1 MPVFV
6 FHEVSPMSPFLRS
19 AVVLGLVSAT
29 GPLAIDMFLP
39 SLPQIAD
46 SLGGTMAGAQL
57 TITAYFIAFG
67 LAQMVYGPVAD
78 MVGRKPPLIA
88 GLTLFLAGSI
98 GCALAP
104 DMNWLIAARVVQAL
118 GGAAAMVIPR
128 AIIRDLHTG
137 AQATRLMAL
146 VMLIISVSPMLAPL
160 AGSGIIAVSGW
171 RAIFAVLAVAAGF
184 SIAITVLLQPET
196 LHPEYRVPVRLA
208 ALLSGVGTLLRDP
221 VFMGLTFVGGFG
233 MASFFV
239 FLASASFVYTGHY
252 GLTPTGFSL
261 AFAANAAGFF
271 SASQLAATLGE
282 KFGATRVVT
291 WAVSGFLAVTLALL
305 ALVWFGIDH
314 FILLVAMLICANAC
328 LGLVIPTAM
337 VMALDDHGDI
347 AGLAS
352 SLGGMLQML
361 AGGVMTMLAGP
372 FFDGTPLPMVAAIAL
387 AAVLAFS
394 AMRLTDAARGRRLLA
409 AA

>member
-1 MPVFV
+1 
-6 FHEVSPMSPFLRS
+6 MSPFFRS
-19 AVVLGLVSAT
+19 AVVLGLVCAT

-39 SLPQIAD
+39 ALPTIAAN
-46 SLGGTMAGAQL
+46 LGGTMAGAQL
-57 TITAYFIAFG
+57 TITAYFIAYG
-67 LAQMVYGPVAD
+67 LAQMVYGPMAD
-78 MVGRKPPLIA
+78 MVGRKPPLLA
-88 GLTLFLAGSI
+88 GLVLFAAGSI

-104 DMNWLIAARVVQAL
+104 DMNWLVAARIVQAL

-128 AIIRDLHTG
+128 AIIRDMHTG
-137 AQATRLMAL
+137 SQATRLMAL

-160 AGSGIIAVSGW
+160 AGSGIIAVAGW
-171 RAIFAVLAVAAGF
+171 RAIFAVLALAAAA
-184 SIAITVLLQPET
+184 SILITLTLQPET
-196 LHPEYRVPVRLA
+196 LKPENRVPVRLS
-208 ALLSGVGTLLRDP
+208 ALISGIKTLLRDP

-282 KFGATRVVT
+282 KFGAERVVT
-291 WAVSGFLAVTLALL
+291 WAVSGFLGITLALL
-305 ALVWFGIDH
+305 ALVWFGVDH
-314 FILLVAMLICANAC
+314 FALLVAMLIGANAC

-361 AGGVMTMLAGP
+361 AGGVMTMLLSP
-372 FFDGTPLPMVAAIAL
+372 LFDGTPLPMVAAIAM
-387 AAVLAFS
+387 AAALAFA
-394 AMRLTDAARGRRLLA
+394 AMRITDAARGRRIVA
-409 AA
+409 AV

>member
-1 MPVFV
+1 
-6 FHEVSPMSPFLRS
+6 MSPFFRS
-19 AVVLGLVSAT
+19 ALVLGLVSAT
-29 GPLAIDMFLP
+29 GPMAIDMFLP
-39 SLPQIAD
+39 SLPTIAE
-46 SLGGTMAGAQL
+46 SLNGTMAGAQL

-67 LAQMVYGPVAD
+67 LAQMVYGPMAD
-78 MVGRKPPLIA
+78 VVGRKPPLIA
-88 GLTLFLAGSI
+88 GLVLFVAGSI

-104 DMNWLIAARVVQAL
+104 DMNALVAARVVQAL

-128 AIIRDLHTG
+128 AIIRDMHTG
-137 AQATRLMAL
+137 PQATRLMAL

-160 AGSGIIAVSGW
+160 AGSGIIVLAGW
-171 RAIFAVLAVAAGF
+171 RAIFATLAVAAGA
-184 SIAITVLLQPET
+184 SILITLLLQPET
-196 LHPEYRVPVRLA
+196 LAPQHRAPVRLA
-208 ALLSGVGTLLRDP
+208 ALLGGIRTLLRDP

-233 MASFFV
+233 MASFFI

-282 KFGATRVVT
+282 KFGPDRVVN
-291 WAVSGFLAVTLALL
+291 WAVSGFLAVTLALV
-305 ALVWFGIDH
+305 ALVWSGVDQFA
-314 FILLVAMLICANAC
+314 LLVAMLICANAC

-361 AGGVMTMLAGP
+361 SGGVMAMLAGP
-372 FFDGTPLPMVAAIAL
+372 FFDGTPLPMVAAIAI
-387 AAVLAFS
+387 AAVLAFG
-394 AMRLTDAARGRRLLA
+394 AMRITAIARTRRPVVIV
-409 AA
+409 

>member
-1 MPVFV
+1 
-6 FHEVSPMSPFLRS
+6 MSPFFRS
-19 AVVLGLVSAT
+19 AVVLGLLCAT

-39 SLPQIAD
+39 ALPTIAGN
-46 SLGGTMAGAQL
+46 LGSTIAAAQL
-57 TITAYFIAFG
+57 TITAYFIAYG

-88 GLTLFLAGSI
+88 GLALFAVGSV

-104 DMNWLIAARVVQAL
+104 DMNWLVAARVVQAL

-128 AIIRDLHTG
+128 AIIRDMHTG
-137 AQATRLMAL
+137 PQATRLMAL

-160 AGSGIIAVSGW
+160 AGSGIIALSGW
-171 RAIFAVLAVAAGF
+171 RAIFATLAVAAGL
-184 SIAITVLLQPET
+184 SIAVTLLMQPET
-196 LHPEYRVPVRLA
+196 LLPEHRVPVRFS
-208 ALLSGVGTLLRDP
+208 ALLSGVSTLLRDP

-252 GLTPTGFSL
+252 GLSPTGFSL

-271 SASQLAATLGE
+271 AASQLAANLGE
-282 KFGATRVVT
+282 RFGAERVVN
-291 WAVSGFLAVTLALL
+291 WAVTGFMGFSLL
-305 ALVWFGIDH
+305 LVALVWLGIDQ
-314 FILLVAMLICANAC
+314 FALLVGLLICANAC

-361 AGGVMTMLAGP
+361 SGGVMTMLVGP
-372 FFDGTPLPMVAAIAL
+372 FFNGTPLPMVAAIAIS
-387 AAVLAFS
+387 AVLAFA
-394 AMRLTDAARGRRLLA
+394 AMRFTASARTRRPVA
-409 AA
+409 PV

>member
-1 MPVFV
+1 
-6 FHEVSPMSPFLRS
+6 MSAFFRS

-39 SLPQIAD
+39 SLPTIAQ
-46 SLGGTMAGAQL
+46 SLNGTMVGAQL

-67 LAQMVYGPVAD
+67 LAQMVYGPMAD
-78 MVGRKPPLIA
+78 VVGRKPPLIA
-88 GLTLFLAGSI
+88 GLVLFVAGSI

-104 DMNWLIAARVVQAL
+104 DMNALVAARVVQAL

-128 AIIRDLHTG
+128 AIIRDMHTG
-137 AQATRLMAL
+137 SQATRLMAL

-160 AGSGIIAVSGW
+160 AGSGIIAIAGW
-171 RAIFAVLAVAAGF
+171 RAIFATLAVAAGA
-184 SIAITVLLQPET
+184 SILITLLLQPET
-196 LHPEYRVPVRLA
+196 LAPQHRAPVRLS
-208 ALLSGVGTLLRDP
+208 ALISGIKTLLRDP

-282 KFGATRVVT
+282 KFGPDRVVA
-291 WAVSGFLAVTLALL
+291 WAVSGFLAVTLSLL
-305 ALVWFGIDH
+305 TLVWFGFDH
-314 FILLVAMLICANAC
+314 FALLVAMLICANAC

-361 AGGVMTMLAGP
+361 AGGVMAMLAGP

-387 AAVLAFS
+387 AAVLAFG
-394 AMRLTDAARGRRLLA
+394 AMRLTAAARTRRPA
-409 AA
+409 VIV

>member
-1 MPVFV
+1 
-6 FHEVSPMSPFLRS
+6 MSPFVRS

-39 SLPQIAD
+39 ALPTIAT

-67 LAQMVYGPVAD
+67 LAQMVYGPMAD
-78 MVGRKPPLIA
+78 VVGRKPPLIA
-88 GLTLFLAGSI
+88 GLALFLAGSI

-104 DMNWLIAARVVQAL
+104 DMNWLVAARVVQAL

-128 AIIRDLHTG
+128 AIIRDMHTG
-137 AQATRLMAL
+137 PQATRLMAL

-160 AGSGIIAVSGW
+160 AGSGIIAVAGW
-171 RAIFAVLAVAAGF
+171 RAIFATLAVAAGA
-184 SIAITVLLQPET
+184 SILITLTLQPET
-196 LHPEYRVPVRLA
+196 LKPEHRAPVRLS
-208 ALLSGVGTLLRDP
+208 ALLSGIKTLLRDP

-271 SASQLAATLGE
+271 SASQLAASLGE
-282 KFGATRVVT
+282 KFGPTRVVT
-291 WAVSGFLAVTLALL
+291 WAVSGFLGVTLALL
-305 ALVWFGIDH
+305 ALVWAGVDH
-314 FILLVAMLICANAC
+314 FALLVGMLICANAC

-361 AGGVMTMLAGP
+361 AGGLMTMLLSP
-372 FFDGTPLPMVAAIAL
+372 LFDGTPLPMVAAIAL
-387 AAVLAFS
+387 AAVLSFA
-394 AMRLTDAARGRRLLA
+394 AMRITDTARTRRLVA
-409 AA
+409 PA

>member
-1 MPVFV
+1 
-6 FHEVSPMSPFLRS
+6 
-19 AVVLGLVSAT
+19 
-29 GPLAIDMFLP
+29 MFLP
-39 SLPQIAD
+39 ALPTIAAH
-46 SLGGTMAGAQL
+46 LGGTIAGAQL
-57 TITAYFIAFG
+57 TITAYFIAYG

-88 GLTLFLAGSI
+88 GLTLFLIGSI

-104 DMNWLIAARVVQAL
+104 DMNWLVAARVIQAL

-128 AIIRDLHTG
+128 AIIRDMHTG
-137 AQATRLMAL
+137 PQATRLMAL

-160 AGSGIIAVSGW
+160 AGSGIIAVAGW
-171 RAIFAVLAVAAGF
+171 RAIFGVLALAAAM
-184 SIAITVLLQPET
+184 SILVTLVLQPET
-196 LHPEYRVPVRLA
+196 LAPAHRVPVRLS
-208 ALLSGVGTLLRDP
+208 ALSSGMATLLRDP

-252 GLTPTGFSL
+252 GLSPTGFSL

-271 SASQLAATLGE
+271 TASQFAAGLGE
-282 KFGATRVVT
+282 RFGAEKVVN
-291 WAVSGFLAVTLALL
+291 WAVSGFLASTLALL
-305 ALVWFGIDH
+305 ALVLAGVDSFV
-314 FILLVAMLICANAC
+314 LLVGMLILANAC

-361 AGGVMTMLAGP
+361 AGGLMTMLAGP
-372 FFDGTPLPMVAAIAL
+372 FFDGTPLPMVTAIAL
-387 AAVLAFS
+387 AALLAFA
-394 AMRLTDAARGRRLLA
+394 AMQLTTAARSRRLA
-409 AA
+409 AAE

>member
-1 MPVFV
+1 
-6 FHEVSPMSPFLRS
+6 MSPFVRS
-19 AVVLGLVSAT
+19 AVVLGLLCAT

-39 SLPQIAD
+39 ALPTIAGSLDSTIA
-46 SLGGTMAGAQL
+46 AAQL
-57 TITAYFIAFG
+57 TITAYFIAYG

-88 GLTLFLAGSI
+88 GLTLFAAGSI

-104 DMNWLIAARVVQAL
+104 DMNSLVAARVVQAL

-128 AIIRDLHTG
+128 AIIRDMHTG
-137 AQATRLMAL
+137 PQATRLMAL

-160 AGSGIIAVSGW
+160 AGSGIIALSGW
-171 RAIFAVLAVAAGF
+171 RAIFATLAVAAGL
-184 SIAITVLLQPET
+184 SIAVTLLLQPET
-196 LHPEYRVPVRLA
+196 LKPEHRVPVRLS
-208 ALLSGVGTLLRDP
+208 ALLSGVSKLLRDP

-261 AFAANAAGFF
+261 AFSANAAGFF
-271 SASQLAATLGE
+271 TATQLAARLGE
-282 KFGATRVVT
+282 KFGADRVVNR
-291 WAVSGFLAVTLALL
+291 AVTGFMGFTLL
-305 ALVWFGIDH
+305 LVGLVWFGIDQ
-314 FILLVAMLICANAC
+314 FALLVGLLICANAC

-337 VMALDDHGDI
+337 VMALDDHGEI

-361 AGGVMTMLAGP
+361 AGGVMTMIAGP
-372 FFDGTPLPMVAAIAL
+372 YFNGTPLPMVVAIAI
-387 AAVLAFS
+387 AAVLAFA
-394 AMRLTDAARGRRLLA
+394 AMRFTASARTRRPVA
-409 AA
+409 PA

>member
-1 MPVFV
+1 
-6 FHEVSPMSPFLRS
+6 MSPFVRS
-19 AVVLGLVSAT
+19 AVVLGLLCAT

-39 SLPQIAD
+39 ALPTIAGSLNSTIA
-46 SLGGTMAGAQL
+46 AAQL
-57 TITAYFIAFG
+57 TITAYFIAYG

-88 GLTLFLAGSI
+88 GLTLFAAGSI

-104 DMNWLIAARVVQAL
+104 DMNSLVAARVVQAL

-128 AIIRDLHTG
+128 AIIRDMHTG
-137 AQATRLMAL
+137 PQATRLMAL

-160 AGSGIIAVSGW
+160 AGSGIIALSGW
-171 RAIFAVLAVAAGF
+171 RAIFATLAVAAGL
-184 SIAITVLLQPET
+184 SIAVTLLLQPET
-196 LHPEYRVPVRLA
+196 LAPEHRVPVRFS
-208 ALLSGVGTLLRDP
+208 ALLSGVSKLLRDP

-271 SASQLAATLGE
+271 AASQLAATLGE
-282 KFGATRVVT
+282 KFGAERVVN
-291 WAVSGFLAVTLALL
+291 WAVTGFMGFTLLL
-305 ALVWFGIDH
+305 VGLVWFGIDQ
-314 FILLVAMLICANAC
+314 FALLVGLLICANAC

-361 AGGVMTMLAGP
+361 AGGVMTMLVGP
-372 FFDGTPLPMVAAIAL
+372 FFNGTPLPMVAAIAI
-387 AAVLAFS
+387 AAVLAFA
-394 AMRLTDAARGRRLLA
+394 AMRFTASARTRRPVA
-409 AA
+409 PA

>member
-1 MPVFV
+1 
-6 FHEVSPMSPFLRS
+6 MSPFIRS
-19 AVVLGLVSAT
+19 AVVLGLLCAT
-29 GPLAIDMFLP
+29 GPLAIDMYLP
-39 SLPQIAD
+39 ALPRIAESLN
-46 SLGGTMAGAQL
+46 GTMAGAQL
-57 TITAYFIAFG
+57 TITAYFIAYG

-88 GLTLFLAGSI
+88 GLALFLAGSV

-137 AQATRLMAL
+137 PQATRLMAL

-160 AGSGIIAVSGW
+160 AGSGIIALSGW
-171 RAIFAVLAVAAGF
+171 RAIFALLAVAAAL
-184 SIAITVLLQPET
+184 SIAVTLLLQPET
-196 LHPEYRVPVRLA
+196 LHEEYRVPVRLS
-208 ALLSGVGTLLRDP
+208 ALSRGVRTLVTDP

-261 AFAANAAGFF
+261 AFAINAAGFF
-271 SASQLAATLGE
+271 GASQLAAGLGE
-282 KFGATRVVT
+282 KYGAERVVT
-291 WAVSGFLAVTLALL
+291 LAVSGFLGFTLALL
-305 ALVWFGIDH
+305 ALVWSGIDS
-314 FILLVAMLICANAC
+314 FPLLVAMLIGANAC
-328 LGLVIPTAM
+328 LGLVIPTVM

-361 AGGVMTMLAGP
+361 CGGILTMLAGP

-387 AAVLAFS
+387 SAVLAFL
-394 AMRLTDAARGRRLLA
+394 AMRITQSARGRRLTA

>member
-1 MPVFV
+1 
-6 FHEVSPMSPFLRS
+6 MSPFLRS
-19 AVVLGLVSAT
+19 AIVLGLLCAT

-39 SLPQIAD
+39 AMPTIAEN
-46 SLGGTMAGAQL
+46 LGGTMAGAQL
-57 TITAYFIAFG
+57 TISAYFIAYG

-78 MVGRKPPLIA
+78 VVGRKPPLIA
-88 GLTLFLAGSI
+88 GLVLFLVGSI

-104 DMNWLIAARVVQAL
+104 DMNWLVAARVVQAL

-128 AIIRDLHTG
+128 AIIRDMHTG
-137 AQATRLMAL
+137 PQATRLMAL

-160 AGSGIIAVSGW
+160 IGSGIVAISGW
-171 RAIFAVLAVAAGF
+171 RAIFGALALVALM
-184 SIAITVLLQPET
+184 SIAITLLMQPET
-196 LHPEYRVPVRLA
+196 LAPEKRAPVRLA
-208 ALLSGVGTLLRDP
+208 ALSRGIRTLLRDP
-221 VFMGLTFVGGFG
+221 VFMGLTFVGAFG

-271 SASQLAATLGE
+271 SASQLAARLGE
-282 KFGATRVVT
+282 KFGAENVVT
-291 WAVSGFLAVTLALL
+291 RAVSGFLGFTLVLL
-305 ALVWFGIDH
+305 ALVWFGVDH
-314 FILLVAMLICANAC
+314 FALLVALLICANAC

-352 SLGGMLQML
+352 SLGGMLQMMV
-361 AGGVMTMLAGP
+361 GGVMTILAGP

-387 AAVLAFS
+387 AAVLSFA
-394 AMRLTDAARGRRLLA
+394 AMRITDTARGRRA
-409 AA
+409 VMVA

>member
-1 MPVFV
+1 
-6 FHEVSPMSPFLRS
+6 MSPFIRS
-19 AVVLGLVSAT
+19 AVVLGLLCAT

-39 SLPQIAD
+39 ALPTIAGSLDSTIA
-46 SLGGTMAGAQL
+46 AAQL
-57 TITAYFIAFG
+57 TITAYFIAYG

-88 GLTLFLAGSI
+88 GLVLFAAGSI

-104 DMNWLIAARVVQAL
+104 DMNSLVAARVIQAL

-128 AIIRDLHTG
+128 AIIRDMHTG
-137 AQATRLMAL
+137 PQATRLMAL

-160 AGSGIIAVSGW
+160 AGSGIIALSGW
-171 RAIFAVLAVAAGF
+171 RAIFATLAVAAGL
-184 SIAITVLLQPET
+184 SIAVTLLLQPET
-196 LHPEYRVPVRLA
+196 LAPGNRVPVRLS
-208 ALLSGVGTLLRDP
+208 ALLSGTATLLRDP

-271 SASQLAATLGE
+271 TATQLAATLGE
-282 KFGATRVVT
+282 KFGADRVVN
-291 WAVSGFLAVTLALL
+291 WAVTGFMGFTLLL
-305 ALVWFGIDH
+305 VGLVWFGIDQ
-314 FILLVAMLICANAC
+314 FTLLVGLLICANAC

-361 AGGVMTMLAGP
+361 AGGVMTMIAGP
-372 FFDGTPLPMVAAIAL
+372 YFNGTPLPMVVAIAI
-387 AAVLAFS
+387 AAVLAFA
-394 AMRLTDAARGRRLLA
+394 AMRFTASARTRRPVA
-409 AA
+409 PA

>member
-1 MPVFV
+1 
-6 FHEVSPMSPFLRS
+6 MSPFFRS
-19 AVVLGLVSAT
+19 ALVLGLLCAT

-39 SLPQIAD
+39 ALPSIAGSLD
-46 SLGGTMAGAQL
+46 STISAAQL

-67 LAQMVYGPVAD
+67 LAQMVYGPLAD
-78 MVGRKPPLIA
+78 MFGRKPPLIA
-88 GLTLFLAGSI
+88 GLLLFAAGSV

-104 DMNWLIAARVVQAL
+104 DMNWLVAARVVQAL

-128 AIIRDLHTG
+128 AIIRDMHTG
-137 AQATRLMAL
+137 PQATRLMAL

-160 AGSGIIAVSGW
+160 IGSGVIAAAGW
-171 RAIFAVLAVAAGF
+171 RAIFVTLAVAAAL
-184 SIAITVLLQPET
+184 SIAVTLLLQPET
-196 LHPEYRVPVRLA
+196 LKPELRVPVRA
-208 ALLSGVGTLLRDP
+208 SALLSGMATLLRDP

-239 FLASASFVYTGHY
+239 FLASASFVYTGYY

-271 SASQLAATLGE
+271 AASQLAAGLGE
-282 KFGATRVVT
+282 RFGPERVVN
-291 WAVSGFLAVTLALL
+291 WAVTGFVAFSLL
-305 ALVWFGIDH
+305 LVALVWAGIDA
-314 FILLVAMLICANAC
+314 FALLVALLICANAC
-328 LGLVIPTAM
+328 LGLVIPTTM

-361 AGGVMTMLAGP
+361 AGGIMTMIVGP
-372 FFDGTPLPMVAAIAL
+372 FFDGTPLPMVAAIAI
-387 AAVLAFS
+387 AAVLSFT
-394 AMRLTDAARGRRLLA
+394 AMRLTAIARTRRFVA
-409 AA
+409 PV

>member
-1 MPVFV
+1 
-6 FHEVSPMSPFLRS
+6 MSPFLRS
-19 AVVLGLVSAT
+19 AVVLGLLCAT

-39 SLPQIAD
+39 AMPTIAEN
-46 SLGGTMAGAQL
+46 LGGTMAGAQL
-57 TITAYFIAFG
+57 TISAYFIAYG

-78 MVGRKPPLIA
+78 VVGRKPPLIA
-88 GLTLFLAGSI
+88 GLVLFLAGSI

-104 DMNWLIAARVVQAL
+104 DMNWLVAARVVQAL

-128 AIIRDLHTG
+128 AIIRDMHTG
-137 AQATRLMAL
+137 PQATRLMAL

-160 AGSGIIAVSGW
+160 IGSGIVAVSGW
-171 RAIFAVLAVAAGF
+171 RAIFGVLALVALM
-184 SIAITVLLQPET
+184 SIAITLLMQPET
-196 LHPEYRVPVRLA
+196 LALEKRAPVRLA
-208 ALLSGVGTLLRDP
+208 ALSGGIRTLIRDP
-221 VFMGLTFVGGFG
+221 VFMGLTFVGAFG

-271 SASQLAATLGE
+271 SASQLAARLGE
-282 KFGATRVVT
+282 KFGAEKVVT
-291 WAVSGFLAVTLALL
+291 RAVSGFLGFTLVLL
-305 ALVWFGIDH
+305 ALVWFGVDH
-314 FILLVAMLICANAC
+314 FALLVALLICANAC

-352 SLGGMLQML
+352 SLGGMLQMMV
-361 AGGVMTMLAGP
+361 GGVMTILAGP

-387 AAVLAFS
+387 AAVLSFA
-394 AMRLTDAARGRRLLA
+394 AMRITDTARGRRA
-409 AA
+409 VVVA

>member
-1 MPVFV
+1 
-6 FHEVSPMSPFLRS
+6 MSPFLRS
-19 AVVLGLVSAT
+19 AIVLGLVSAT

-39 SLPQIAD
+39 AMPTIAEH
-46 SLGGTMAGAQL
+46 LGGTIAGAQL

-67 LAQMVYGPVAD
+67 LAQMVYGPMAD
-78 MVGRKPPLIA
+78 MFGRKPPLIA
-88 GLTLFLAGSI
+88 GLVLFVVGSI
-98 GCALAP
+98 GCAVAP
-104 DMNWLIAARVVQAL
+104 DMSWLVAARVVQAL

-128 AIIRDLHTG
+128 AIIRDMHTG

-160 AGSGIIAVSGW
+160 AGSGVIAISGW
-171 RAIFAVLAVAAGF
+171 RAIFGLLAVAAGL
-184 SIAITVLLQPET
+184 SILITLILQPET
-196 LHPEYRVPVRLA
+196 LVRENRTPVRLS
-208 ALLSGVGTLLRDP
+208 ALLGGVGTLLRDP

-233 MASFFV
+233 LASFFV

-252 GLTPTGFSL
+252 GLSPTGFSL

-271 SASQLAATLGE
+271 AATQLAAGLGE
-282 KFGATRVVT
+282 KFGAERVVAT
-291 WAVSGFLAVTLALL
+291 AVTGFVLVTLALV
-305 ALVWFGIDH
+305 ALVWSGVDH
-314 FILLVAMLICANAC
+314 FALLVAMLICANAC

-337 VMALDDHGDI
+337 VMALDEHGHN

-361 AGGVMTMLAGP
+361 AGGIMTMLAGP
-372 FFDGTPLPMVAAIAL
+372 FFDGTPLPMVATIAIAAL
-387 AAVLAFS
+387 LSFA
-394 AMRLTDAARGRRLLA
+394 AMRFTTAARNRRLVA

>member
-1 MPVFV
+1 
-6 FHEVSPMSPFLRS
+6 MSPFVRS
-19 AVVLGLVSAT
+19 AIVLGLVSAT

-39 SLPQIAD
+39 SLPTIAA

-67 LAQMVYGPVAD
+67 LAQMVYGPMAD
-78 MVGRKPPLIA
+78 VVGRKPPLIA
-88 GLTLFLAGSI
+88 GLVLFVAGSI

-104 DMNWLIAARVVQAL
+104 DMNALVAARVVQAL

-128 AIIRDLHTG
+128 AIIRDMHTG
-137 AQATRLMAL
+137 SQATRLMAL

-160 AGSGIIAVSGW
+160 AGSGIIAIAGW
-171 RAIFAVLAVAAGF
+171 RAIFATLAVAAGA
-184 SIAITVLLQPET
+184 SILITLVLQPET
-196 LHPEYRVPVRLA
+196 LGVEHRAPVRFSALA
-208 ALLSGVGTLLRDP
+208 SGIKTLLRDP

-271 SASQLAATLGE
+271 SASQLAAGLGE
-282 KFGATRVVT
+282 KFGPTRVVT
-291 WAVSGFLAVTLALL
+291 WAVSGFLGFTLALL
-305 ALVWFGIDH
+305 VLVWFGVDH
-314 FILLVAMLICANAC
+314 FALLVAMLIGANAC

-361 AGGVMTMLAGP
+361 AGGLMTMLLSP

-387 AAVLAFS
+387 AAVLSFV
-394 AMRLTDAARGRRLLA
+394 AMRITDTARTRRFVA
-409 AA
+409 PV

>member
-1 MPVFV
+1 
-6 FHEVSPMSPFLRS
+6 MSPFVRS
-19 AVVLGLVSAT
+19 AVVLGLLCAT

-39 SLPQIAD
+39 ALPTIAGSLDSTIA
-46 SLGGTMAGAQL
+46 AAQL
-57 TITAYFIAFG
+57 TITAYFIAYG

-88 GLTLFLAGSI
+88 GLTLFAAGSI

-104 DMNWLIAARVVQAL
+104 DMNSLVAARVVQAL

-128 AIIRDLHTG
+128 AIIRDMHTG
-137 AQATRLMAL
+137 PQATRLMAL

-160 AGSGIIAVSGW
+160 AGSGIIALSGW
-171 RAIFAVLAVAAGF
+171 RAIFATLAVAAGL
-184 SIAITVLLQPET
+184 SIGVTLLLQPET
-196 LHPEYRVPVRLA
+196 LAPGNRVSVRLS
-208 ALLSGVGTLLRDP
+208 ALLSGTATLLRDP

-252 GLTPTGFSL
+252 GLSPTGFSL

-271 SASQLAATLGE
+271 AASQLAATLGE
-282 KFGATRVVT
+282 KFGAERVVN
-291 WAVSGFLAVTLALL
+291 WAVTGFMGFTLLL
-305 ALVWFGIDH
+305 VGLVWFGIDQ
-314 FILLVAMLICANAC
+314 FALLVGLLICANAC

-361 AGGVMTMLAGP
+361 AGGVMTMLVGP
-372 FFDGTPLPMVAAIAL
+372 FFNGTPLPMVAAIAI
-387 AAVLAFS
+387 AAVLAFA
-394 AMRLTDAARGRRLLA
+394 AMRFTASARTRRPVA
-409 AA
+409 PA

>member
-1 MPVFV
+1 
-6 FHEVSPMSPFLRS
+6 
-19 AVVLGLVSAT
+19 
-29 GPLAIDMFLP
+29 
-39 SLPQIAD
+39 
-46 SLGGTMAGAQL
+46 MAR
-57 TITAYFIAFG
+57 
-67 LAQMVYGPVAD
+67 VAD

-88 GLTLFLAGSI
+88 GLTLFAAGSI

-104 DMNWLIAARVVQAL
+104 DMNSLVAARVVQAL

-128 AIIRDLHTG
+128 AIIRDMHTG
-137 AQATRLMAL
+137 PQATRLMAL

-160 AGSGIIAVSGW
+160 AGSGIIALSGW
-171 RAIFAVLAVAAGF
+171 RAIFATLAMAAGL
-184 SIAITVLLQPET
+184 SIGVTLLLQPET
-196 LHPEYRVPVRLA
+196 LAPGNRVPVRLS
-208 ALLSGVGTLLRDP
+208 ALLSGTATLLRDP

-252 GLTPTGFSL
+252 GLSPTGFSL

-271 SASQLAATLGE
+271 AASQLAATLGE
-282 KFGATRVVT
+282 KFGAERVVN
-291 WAVSGFLAVTLALL
+291 WAVTGFMGFTLLL
-305 ALVWFGIDH
+305 VGLVWFGIDQ
-314 FILLVAMLICANAC
+314 FALLVGLLICANAC

-361 AGGVMTMLAGP
+361 AGGVMTMLVGP
-372 FFDGTPLPMVAAIAL
+372 FFNGTPLPMVAAIAI
-387 AAVLAFS
+387 AAVLAFA
-394 AMRLTDAARGRRLLA
+394 AMRFTASARTRRPVA
-409 AA
+409 PA

>member
-1 MPVFV
+1 
-6 FHEVSPMSPFLRS
+6 MSPFVRS
-19 AVVLGLVSAT
+19 AIVLGLLCAT

-39 SLPQIAD
+39 ALPTIAEN
-46 SLGGTMAGAQL
+46 LGGTMAGAQL
-57 TITAYFIAFG
+57 TISAYFIAYG

-78 MVGRKPPLIA
+78 VVGRKPPLIA
-88 GLTLFLAGSI
+88 GLALFLVGSI
-98 GCALAP
+98 GCAMAP
-104 DMNWLIAARVVQAL
+104 DMNWLVAARVVQAL

-128 AIIRDLHTG
+128 AIIRDMHTG
-137 AQATRLMAL
+137 PQATRLMAL

-160 AGSGIIAVSGW
+160 AGSGIVAISGW
-171 RAIFAVLAVAAGF
+171 RAIFAMLALVAVM
-184 SIAITVLLQPET
+184 SIVITLVLQPET
-196 LHPEYRVPVRLA
+196 LAPEKRAPVRLS
-208 ALLSGVGTLLRDP
+208 ALVSGIRTLLRDP

-291 WAVSGFLAVTLALL
+291 WAVSGFLGVTLALL
-305 ALVWFGIDH
+305 ALVWFGIDN

-361 AGGVMTMLAGP
+361 AGGLMTMLLSP
-372 FFDGTPLPMVAAIAL
+372 LFDGTPLPMVAAIAL
-387 AAVLAFS
+387 AAVLSFA
-394 AMRLTDAARGRRLLA
+394 AMRITDTARGRRALA
-409 AA
+409 AV

>member
-1 MPVFV
+1 
-6 FHEVSPMSPFLRS
+6 MSPFVRS
-19 AVVLGLVSAT
+19 AVVLGLLCAT

-39 SLPQIAD
+39 ALPTIAGSLDSTIA
-46 SLGGTMAGAQL
+46 AAQL
-57 TITAYFIAFG
+57 TITAYFIAYG
-67 LAQMVYGPVAD
+67 LAQMVFGPVAD

-88 GLTLFLAGSI
+88 GLTLFAAGSI

-104 DMNWLIAARVVQAL
+104 DMNSLVAARVVQAL

-128 AIIRDLHTG
+128 AIIRDMHTG
-137 AQATRLMAL
+137 PQATRLMAL

-160 AGSGIIAVSGW
+160 AGSGIIALSGW
-171 RAIFAVLAVAAGF
+171 RAIFATLAVAAGL
-184 SIAITVLLQPET
+184 SIGVTLLLQPET
-196 LHPEYRVPVRLA
+196 LAPGNRVPVRLS
-208 ALLSGVGTLLRDP
+208 ALLSGTATLLRDP

-252 GLTPTGFSL
+252 GLSPTGFSL

-271 SASQLAATLGE
+271 AASQLAATLGE
-282 KFGATRVVT
+282 KFGAERVVN
-291 WAVSGFLAVTLALL
+291 WAVTGFMGFTLLL
-305 ALVWFGIDH
+305 VGLVWFGIDQ
-314 FILLVAMLICANAC
+314 FALLVGLLICANAC

-361 AGGVMTMLAGP
+361 AGGVMTMLVGP
-372 FFDGTPLPMVAAIAL
+372 FFNGTPLPMVAAIAI
-387 AAVLAFS
+387 AAVLAFA
-394 AMRLTDAARGRRLLA
+394 AMRFTAIARTRRPVA
-409 AA
+409 PA